1 MSELEKLEKKLYG
14 KNEEELNR
22 RMRRRIVFPGS
33 IRKITS
39 VWREEDAPASSA
51 AAGNLSKAQILKI
64 VFAAGGAIFLL
75 LMVGFLLL
83 YFGTRGEEARITIQS
98 RGPIEA
104 GELITIP
111 IIFKNTSRAT
121 LKEVELSVLL
131 PQGSIV
137 EEEGF
142 EKPASLRITK
152 KLQDLQPGAEG
163 DAEVVVRMFGRE
175 GEEKEIQAILS
186 YRPEKLRA
194 QFSSKASKLFLI
206 HRVPLGVAIEAPAT
220 VSRGQEIEA
229 IVRYTSTATR
239 PFEELSLRLEYPSGF
254 TFTTGDPKPELGD
267 TIWSIGTV
275 DPAKEGTIRI
285 RGKISGEEG
294 EVKSFRAELGVL
306 DRLTKE
312 WTPYRDASATAKIGV
327 TPLSVSATMNNL
339 REGSIAPGTRIEGV
353 IRYKNN
359 TASDL
364 KNVTI
369 RAVLDGSIF
378 NLSSLSVEQGTFDQT
393 SRAIIWAG
401 ATMSELRELAPG
413 AEGEAQFTVE
423 TRDRPVIRSEGDK
436 NQTIRLR
443 AEIFPSLIPEEL
455 QGTDLSSRD
464 TVELRVK
471 TRVIF
476 SGRSLFRSSPILNSG
491 PLPPKVGER
500 TKYAVLFEV
509 RNFTSD
515 LDSAEMSAFIP
526 PNVKWEGNF
535 LPSDARVTFDEASR
549 EVRWRIG
556 RLEAG
561 TGVISPA
568 LTLAFQI
575 SMVPADGDAGK
586 PMILAGESSIKGKDA
601 FAGEDIIEILEP
613 LTTEL
618 LEDPAANSQEWSV
631 VR

>member
-14 KNEEELNR
+14 KNEEELSR

-33 IRKITS
+33 IRKIAS

-51 AAGNLSKAQILKI
+51 AAGNPSKARIFKI
-64 VFAAGGAIFLL
+64 VFAASGVIFLL
-75 LMVGFLLL
+75 LTVGFLLL

-104 GELITIP
+104 GELITVP
-111 IIFKNTSRAT
+111 IIFENTSRTT
-121 LKEVELSVLL
+121 LKEVELSILL
-131 PQGSIV
+131 PRGSIV
-137 EEEGF
+137 EEGGF
-142 EKPASLRITK
+142 EKPASLRLAM
-152 KLQDLQPGAEG
+152 KLQDLRPSAEG
-163 DAEVVVRMFGRE
+163 GTEVVVRMFGRE

-194 QFSSKASKLFLI
+194 RFSSKASKLFLI

-229 IVRYTSTATR
+229 IVRYTSTAAR

-267 TIWSIGTV
+267 TIWSIGTIN
-275 DPAKEGTIRI
+275 PAKEGTIRI

-294 EVKSFRAELGVL
+294 EVKSFRAELGIL

-312 WTPYRDASATAKIGV
+312 WTSYRDTSMTMKIGV

-339 REGSIAPGTRIEGV
+339 REGAIAPGTRVEGV

-364 KNVTI
+364 KNITI
-369 RAVLDGSIF
+369 RAVLEGGLF

-393 SRAIIWAG
+393 SRAIVWAG
-401 ATMSELRELAPG
+401 TAKPELRELASG
-413 AEGEAQFTVE
+413 VEGEARFTVE
-423 TRDRPVIRSEGDK
+423 TRDRPVIQSESDK
-436 NQTIRLR
+436 NQTIQLQ
-443 AEIFPSLIPEEL
+443 AEILPSLIPEEL

-464 TVELRVK
+464 KVELKVK

-500 TKYAVLFEV
+500 TKYAVLFEA
-509 RNFTSD
+509 RNFTND
-515 LDSAEMSAFIP
+515 LDSAEVSAFIP

-549 EVRWRIG
+549 EIRWRVG

-575 SMVPADGDAGK
+575 SVVPADSDAGK
-586 PMILAGESSIKGKDA
+586 PMMLVGESSIKGKDA
-601 FAGEDIIEILEP
+601 FAGEDIIEVLGP